1 MSIFKGCATA
11 LVTPFSDSGVD
22 YDSLGRLID
31 FQIENDVGALVIL
44 GTTGEAA
51 TMSEDEKIDVVKFSV
66 KAADGRVPVIVGSGS
81 NDTKSA
87 VRLSRLFSSL
97 GADALLVVTPFYNKC
112 TQSGLVAHYSE
123 IATSVDKPVIVYN
136 VPARTGVN
144 VLPETFRKL
153 AKIKN
158 VVAIKEA
165 AGDLSQMS
173 DTIMLSGDADVFSG
187 DDNLTVPAMCMGASG
202 VISVAANLFP
212 KFVSAMTKAAL
223 LGNYDKAAKMQLKIN
238 PLIHGLFSEVNP
250 IPIKYALN
258 KFGLCK
264 NILRLPLTTM
274 SKANSDKLDVLID
287 DFLS

>member
-31 FQIENDVGALVIL
+31 FQIENDVSALVIL

-112 TQSGLVAHYSE
+112 TQSGLVAHYS
-123 IATSVDKPVIVYN
+123 
-136 VPARTGVN
+136 
-144 VLPETFRKL
+144 
-153 AKIKN
+153 
-158 VVAIKEA
+158 
-165 AGDLSQMS
+165 
-173 DTIMLSGDADVFSG
+173 
-187 DDNLTVPAMCMGASG
+187 
-202 VISVAANLFP
+202 
-212 KFVSAMTKAAL
+212 
-223 LGNYDKAAKMQLKIN
+223 
-238 PLIHGLFSEVNP
+238 
-250 IPIKYALN
+250 
-258 KFGLCK
+258 
-264 NILRLPLTTM
+264 
-274 SKANSDKLDVLID
+274 
-287 DFLS
+287 

>member
-31 FQIENDVGALVIL
+31 FQIKNDVGALVIL

-123 IATSVDKPVIVYN
+123 IANSVDKPVIVYN

-173 DTIMLSGDADVFSG
+173 DMIMLSGDADVFSG
-187 DDNLTVPAMCMGASG
+187 DDNLPGNVHGGFGRYLRRGESVPEIR
-202 VISVAANLFP
+202 VR
-212 KFVSAMTKAAL
+212 
-223 LGNYDKAAKMQLKIN
+223 YDKNRPSRQLRQSGENAVETQPTDTRIIFGSQPHPHKIR
-238 PLIHGLFSEVNP
+238 
-250 IPIKYALN
+250 AQ
-258 KFGLCK
+258 
-264 NILRLPLTTM
+264 
-274 SKANSDKLDVLID
+274 
-287 DFLS
+287 